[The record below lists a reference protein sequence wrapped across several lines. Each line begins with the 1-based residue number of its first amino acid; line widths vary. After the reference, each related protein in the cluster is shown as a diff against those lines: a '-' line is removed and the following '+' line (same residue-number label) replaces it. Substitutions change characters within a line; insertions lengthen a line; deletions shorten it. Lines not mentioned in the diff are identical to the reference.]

1 VGKFRTAFMAVK
13 KNLKT
18 WVQNDIISQ
27 KISKQYEL
35 YERLYESKRTKA
47 PVPWANLSE
56 RYEGMR

>member
-1 VGKFRTAFMAVK
+1 MAVK